1 MSLQSLGNRPR
12 QIIRTMMPAQ
22 KRHNGRAIF
31 RHRNHRRLRH
41 LVRQQRRNEPDQRPR
56 RHHGDDGATCGK
68 QCLHLH
74 PRLIEQPVGGGHPR
88 ARANKL
94 AAEKVRNGAAG
105 DGGLFA

>member
-1 MSLQSLGNRPR
+1 MPLQTLGNRPR
-12 QIIRTMMPAQ
+12 QIIRPMMPSEQ
-22 KRHNGRAIF
+22 RHNRRPVLGN
-31 RHRNHRRLRH
+31 RNHRRLNH
-41 LVRQQRRNEPDQRPR
+41 LVGQQRRNEPDQRAR

-105 DGGLFA
+105 SGGLFA